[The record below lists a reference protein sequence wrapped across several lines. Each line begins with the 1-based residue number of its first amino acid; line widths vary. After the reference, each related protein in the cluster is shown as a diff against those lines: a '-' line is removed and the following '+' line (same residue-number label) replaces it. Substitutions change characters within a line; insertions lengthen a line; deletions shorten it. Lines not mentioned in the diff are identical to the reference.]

1 MVDSDINTS
10 LDPVE
15 GVETTEE
22 GAEPDFDTLTGVVTD
37 GFIGAI
43 GGLVGTAAMTVV
55 LLVGATVG
63 AFRMNAFAV
72 IAEITGTAFLLPADA
87 SAIGYVMFLIGGM
100 VVWPL
105 MLASIGN
112 YLPGKRFAE
121 KGAGFGVVL
130 WTGFAPAF
138 HADQSGLLLGVYLLV
153 TLVGHII
160 YGFALGSVY
169 DYLSSRPSTL
179 V

>member
-1 MVDSDINTS
+1 MQA
-10 LDPVE
+10 VE
-15 GVETTEE
+15 GVDLPEE
-22 GAEPDFDTLTGVVTD
+22 GAEPDFDTLTGVITD
-37 GFIGAI
+37 GFIGAV

-63 AFRMNAFAV
+63 AFSMDAFSV
-72 IAEITGTAFLLPADA
+72 IADITGTAFLLPADA
-87 SAIGYVMFLIGGM
+87 AAIGYVMFLVGGM

-112 YLPGKRFAE
+112 YLPGRTFAE

-138 HADQSGLLLGVYLLV
+138 HADQSGLLLVVYLLV
-153 TLVGHII
+153 TLVGHVV
-160 YGFALGSVY
+160 YGFSMGSVF
-169 DYLSSRPSTL
+169 DYLSSRPTTL